1 MKNLIIITL
10 DTFRKDRL
18 TRQITPNLWAF
29 SKACDNFPNVFT
41 TCPITLP
48 AHVSLFAGYYPNR
61 TGVHKNGCHFYDGRY
76 PTLAEVLQDK
86 NYYTHAIISSIVLE
100 KQFGLD
106 RGFTIYDDDF
116 GGKKR
121 GKKWF
126 GKRFWTRRAKET
138 TNLALEAMKK
148 HKKGSFFYW
157 IHYFDCHSPYHKNNY
172 NRECKYMDLHIG
184 NLLSAID
191 LKNTIVIIVADHG
204 EGLGEHGEIHHGT
217 KLYNTTTRIPLLIY
231 PKINVNE
238 SLNYSI
244 IDILPTIFD
253 LLELKQRCPLCDG
266 VSLLSKYGR
275 SCDRHLFME
284 TLREDHLYACI
295 FVDTKY
301 VSDGKIYLLKD
312 DILAVSGLDYKY
324 VVSERQGQI
333 DEYIEDS
340 CPDSN
345 VGDIEPEVKEQLKHL
360 GYM

>member
-18 TRQITPNLWAF
+18 TRRITPNLWAF
-29 SKACDNFPNVFT
+29 SKACNNFPNVFT

-48 AHVSLFAGYYPNR
+48 AHVSLFTGHYPNK
-61 TGVHKNGCHFYDGRY
+61 TGVRKNGYHFYDGRY

-100 KQFGLD
+100 KRFGLN
-106 RGFTIYDDDF
+106 RGFTIYDDNF
-116 GGKKR
+116 SGEKR
-121 GKKWF
+121 RKEWL
-126 GKRFWTRRAKET
+126 GKRLWSRRAKEI
-138 TNLALEAMKK
+138 TNLTLEAMKR
-148 HKKGSFFYW
+148 HKGPSFYW
-157 IHYFDCHSPYHKNNY
+157 IHYFDCHSPYNKSYDNG
-172 NRECKYMDLHIG
+172 CKYMDEHLG
-184 NLLSAID
+184 TLLSTID

-204 EGLGEHGEIHHGT
+204 EGLEEHGERHHGT

-244 IDILPTIFD
+244 IDILSTIFD

-284 TLREDHLYACI
+284 ALREDPLYACI

-301 VSDGKIYLLKD
+301 ISSKELYYLNNEDLQ
-312 DILAVSGLDYKY
+312 ICGNRY
-324 VVSERQGQI
+324 VHCERQGQI

-345 VGDIEPEVKEQLKHL
+345 VEDIEPAVKEQLKHL